1 MTFRLIPNRTCSS
14 SGICTEN
21 GDLLTGVPEAR
32 VIPGVGTISF
42 EEASYTVTELA
53 AAEVAVSLK
62 PEPGRNVAIPISVT
76 YGSGIGVEDVAGI
89 PDSLNFI
96 AGETQKSFK
105 VTLVENGFEGDR
117 GSISIAFG
125 EFPVGIAAGGHTS
138 TDLTIHYREI
148 LSATMTVGS
157 NGGFLGFSTFSED
170 EAGGLTNR
178 EFTWRGTTH
187 TVTNIVL
194 ESGDFYDSSNVSFEV
209 SPGLTKDEDC
219 LFLVLGESTFS
230 LASGQV
236 NNRQFFW
243 YGTELDW
250 EINDTV
256 EVELRQFPPSFRAR
270 SSDGRGNNIRHRTW
284 GTVGSDLLRMATV
297 SYMDR
302 VAQPPTWLPDAR
314 AISNAAQD
322 QDHSIPNSDM
332 ASDIL
337 WQWGQFLDHD
347 ISLTPPGFPA
357 EQLNI
362 PVPSGDST
370 FDPSGNGQRA
380 LSFSRSEYD
389 SDTGMGADNPREQIN
404 TITAFIDASQVY
416 GSDVQR
422 ARALRTN
429 DGTGKLRTSANG
441 RFLMYNTMGLEND
454 GGNQRTDLFL
464 AGDVRAN
471 EQAGLTAMHTLF
483 VREHN
488 RLADEIAETHPGL
501 SGNEIYEMARKIV
514 GAQVQVITFNEFL
527 PKLLGTDAI
536 DPYGGYDSSVDP
548 TIANEFSASAFRVG
562 HTMLPSSLL
571 HVSSSGS
578 EVDVALTDAFF
589 NPSAIEERGI
599 SEFLRGLASQQA
611 QEVDLLIVDEARN
624 LLFRESG
631 GRGTDLAAL
640 NIQRGR
646 DHGIGDYNNVRRAYG
661 LSPVPSFSEV
671 SSDTDVQETL
681 EELYDEIGDLDLWI
695 GGLAVDHVTDA
706 IVGETFQVIISDQF
720 ERLRNGDRFWYEND
734 PFFLANAELMAELR
748 STTLAAIFGRNT
760 PIDDEIS
767 DSLFTVP
774 AMSA

>member
-1 MTFRLIPNRTCSS
+1 MRFPTGLSLPILVAVVIAIPASLLLGSALAQSNDTLAAEFPESHQNSPFHTGPSSVSRLVVTFNRPVADFGQETSSVQVTGGRVSDVLTFSVQSENRGTEKLYIFVLNATAEGPMTFRLIPNRTCSS
-14 SGICTEN
+14 GGICTEN
-21 GDLLTGVPEAR
+21 GDLLTRVPEAR
-32 VIPGVGTISF
+32 VIPGVGAISF
-42 EEASYTVTELA
+42 EEASYTATELA

-62 PEPGRNVAIPISVT
+62 PEPGRNVTIPISVT

-96 AGETQKSFK
+96 AGETQKSFT
-105 VTLVENGFEGDR
+105 VTPVENGFEGDR

-125 EFPVGIAAGGHTS
+125 EFPAGVAAGGHTS
-138 TDLTIHYREI
+138 TDLTIHYGEI
-148 LSATMTVGS
+148 LSATMSVGS

-194 ESGDFYDSSNVSFEV
+194 ESGDFSESSDVSFEV
-209 SPGLTKDEDC
+209 SPGLTQDEDC

-256 EVELRQFPPSFRAR
+256 EVELRQFPPSFRSR
-270 SSDGRGNNIRHRTW
+270 SSDGRDNNIRHRTW

-322 QDHSIPNSDM
+322 QDRSMPNSDM

-389 SDTGMGADNPREQIN
+389 SDTGMGADNPREQVN

-483 VREHN
+483 LREHN
-488 RLADEIAETHPGL
+488 RLADEIAETHPG
-501 SGNEIYEMARKIV
+501 
-514 GAQVQVITFNEFL
+514 
-527 PKLLGTDAI
+527 
-536 DPYGGYDSSVDP
+536 
-548 TIANEFSASAFRVG
+548 
-562 HTMLPSSLL
+562 
-571 HVSSSGS
+571 
-578 EVDVALTDAFF
+578 
-589 NPSAIEERGI
+589 
-599 SEFLRGLASQQA
+599 
-611 QEVDLLIVDEARN
+611 
-624 LLFRESG
+624 
-631 GRGTDLAAL
+631 
-640 NIQRGR
+640 
-646 DHGIGDYNNVRRAYG
+646 
-661 LSPVPSFSEV
+661 
-671 SSDTDVQETL
+671 
-681 EELYDEIGDLDLWI
+681 
-695 GGLAVDHVTDA
+695 
-706 IVGETFQVIISDQF
+706 
-720 ERLRNGDRFWYEND
+720 
-734 PFFLANAELMAELR
+734 
-748 STTLAAIFGRNT
+748 
-760 PIDDEIS
+760 
-767 DSLFTVP
+767 
-774 AMSA
+774 

>member
-1 MTFRLIPNRTCSS
+1 M
-14 SGICTEN
+14 
-21 GDLLTGVPEAR
+21 
-32 VIPGVGTISF
+32 
-42 EEASYTVTELA
+42 
-53 AAEVAVSLK
+53 
-62 PEPGRNVAIPISVT
+62 
-76 YGSGIGVEDVAGI
+76 
-89 PDSLNFI
+89 
-96 AGETQKSFK
+96 
-105 VTLVENGFEGDR
+105 
-117 GSISIAFG
+117 
-125 EFPVGIAAGGHTS
+125 GIAAGGHTS

-483 VREHN
+483 VSPNPPIEDV
-488 RLADEIAETHPGL
+488 RLAT
-501 SGNEIYEMARKIV
+501 
-514 GAQVQVITFNEFL
+514 
-527 PKLLGTDAI
+527 
-536 DPYGGYDSSVDP
+536 
-548 TIANEFSASAFRVG
+548 
-562 HTMLPSSLL
+562 
-571 HVSSSGS
+571 
-578 EVDVALTDAFF
+578 
-589 NPSAIEERGI
+589 
-599 SEFLRGLASQQA
+599 
-611 QEVDLLIVDEARN
+611 
-624 LLFRESG
+624 
-631 GRGTDLAAL
+631 
-640 NIQRGR
+640 
-646 DHGIGDYNNVRRAYG
+646 
-661 LSPVPSFSEV
+661 
-671 SSDTDVQETL
+671 
-681 EELYDEIGDLDLWI
+681 
-695 GGLAVDHVTDA
+695 
-706 IVGETFQVIISDQF
+706 
-720 ERLRNGDRFWYEND
+720 
-734 PFFLANAELMAELR
+734 
-748 STTLAAIFGRNT
+748 
-760 PIDDEIS
+760 
-767 DSLFTVP
+767 
-774 AMSA
+774 